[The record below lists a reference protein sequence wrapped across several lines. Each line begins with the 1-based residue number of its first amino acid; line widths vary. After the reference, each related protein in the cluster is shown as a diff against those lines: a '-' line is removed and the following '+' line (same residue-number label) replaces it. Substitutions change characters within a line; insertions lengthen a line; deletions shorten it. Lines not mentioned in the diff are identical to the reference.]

1 MQDALASLGHQR
13 LSGVRREVYMFAL
26 VAALSLNYYYMQ
38 VMVEIYSLPST
49 VVFLPHRFGLPS

>member
-1 MQDALASLGHQR
+1 MQHALASLGHKR
-13 LSGVRREVYMFAL
+13 FLGVRREIYMFAL
-26 VAALSLNYYYMQ
+26 VGALSLNYYYMQ

>member
-1 MQDALASLGHQR
+1 MQDALANPGPKR
-13 LSGVRREVYMFAL
+13 FPGVRREIYMCAV

-38 VMVEIYSLPST
+38 VMVEIYTLPST